1 MQSLQSTIPRK
12 RDVSIKMKFYIFV
25 FINGVSCVAM
35 FKRVNIDDR
44 MRKID
49 VESLVGCN
57 HLPPR
62 YGGCS

>member
-1 MQSLQSTIPRK
+1 MNCIVKIEP
-12 RDVSIKMKFYIFV
+12 IIYIYIFV